1 MVKKRKVSQQNVEP
15 AVVDVLKQKQSELN
29 TYVGQATAAISLV
42 TETISSLGAINE
54 RIDERIKEIDEYVDG
69 LMSTKNGLAEAQSK
83 NARIIQNFS
92 ALLN

>member
-1 MVKKRKVSQQNVEP
+1 MVKKRKMSQQNVEP

-29 TYVGQATAAISLV
+29 TYVGQATAAIALV
-42 TETISSLGAINE
+42 TDTISSLSAINE
-54 RIDERIKEIDEYVDG
+54 HIDVKIKEIDDYVDG
-69 LMSTKNGLAEAQSK
+69 LMSTKAGLTEAQSK